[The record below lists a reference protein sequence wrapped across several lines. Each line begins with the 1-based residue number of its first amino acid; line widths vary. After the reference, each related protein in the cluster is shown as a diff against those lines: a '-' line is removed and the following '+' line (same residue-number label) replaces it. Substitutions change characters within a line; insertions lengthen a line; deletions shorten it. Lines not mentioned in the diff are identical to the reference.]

1 MFKVNFLLLNIQK
14 VSQHVSTL
22 LQNSR
27 ISILYSKYSIHNVPP
42 KSNTIRYKIFTKL
55 HVFKSVLFD
64 FPFIFVDNKLKN
76 MGCLYSA
83 LRLEPRRV

>member
-1 MFKVNFLLLNIQK
+1 MSVHCSKTAEYV
-14 VSQHVSTL
+14 
-22 LQNSR
+22 
-27 ISILYSKYSIHNVPP
+27 YSKYSIHNVPP
-42 KSNTIRYKIFTKL
+42 NTIRYKIFTKL
-55 HVFKSVLFD
+55 RVFKSVLFD